1 MGKFRN
7 FTTTRLTSSNPSRR
21 FDQSRLEF
29 ANKDARLKLDV
40 NKTKILDA
48 RDILNKKKPKRID
61 LPHSIKLN
69 EDTDRKEPI
78 VIVTGL
84 GNVRRNGDKL
94 QVVKR
99 NDANE
104 RGSHHVVS
112 DGLNTF
118 VTLTNDLARSGRP
131 QTRSNDSI
139 RDTSRSIG
147 IKNFE
152 PIRIKI
158 TNSNYNSTNTIET
171 PKATSNLFS
180 NSNTFSFNTIS
191 RSTSSTEAMD
201 FESSSGANRNSLFSR
216 TNSLSNNN
224 NNNMFT
230 NLVDNHSKSST
241 HAKNVDDFDFV
252 RSSYNK
258 EGFRLI
264 VSNLHPRVTED
275 DVLVILNLFNFMVRN
290 F

>member
-224 NNNMFT
+224 MFT